1 LRKLGN
7 YTTATPTFFNTIG
20 ASWPFPWVLA
30 NVSSPNPQ
38 RPFAISGDETGAII
52 PTGVCRS

>member
-1 LRKLGN
+1 MAGV
-7 YTTATPTFFNTIG
+7 G
-20 ASWPFPWVLA
+20 ASCPFPWVLA